1 MTANLPMDEV
11 GIHTRQKQALLTAYL
26 KVWTLNVAANHGPEA
41 PSLDI
46 YDLFAGT
53 GRCIEREYRQDEW
66 KGTPLVSAEQLK
78 HYPSKR
84 GCYLVMNSWAE
95 TEETR
100 VAQLAALKERIADT
114 KLERTNRKVIF
125 LSEEF
130 STALPKALAIHANR
144 PQYPSLWILDPYKAH
159 AVPWSSVKA
168 IADQVGTWNDRAGQ
182 KRSRRP
188 ELFIHFI
195 TSTLQRNVHN
205 PGIIAEAL
213 GCTVQEWKA
222 HLQTVEA
229 TGGSVLDALSSFYYD
244 QLQKLYGREPFAVN
258 IPGKDGNP
266 VSVVF
271 FAVERDAAWHS
282 IRKETLP
289 YFGQWLKQEYRP
301 RKEWV
306 RARHKLDRDI
316 PPGQKQTGL
325 YEPFD

>member
-1 MTANLPMDEV
+1 MTAGLPMDEV

-26 KVWTLNVAANHGPEA
+26 KVWTLNVAANFGQEA

-53 GRCIEREYRQDEW
+53 GWCVEREYRKDEW
-66 KGTPLVSAEQLK
+66 KGTSLVSAEQLK
-78 HYPSKR
+78 QYPSKR
-84 GCYLVMNSWAE
+84 DCFLVMNSWVGSD
-95 TEETR
+95 EER
-100 VAQLAALKERIADT
+100 AAQVAALKQRISDT
-114 KLERTNRKVIF
+114 KLEGGNRKVEF
-125 LSEEF
+125 LSEELA
-130 STALPKALAIHANR
+130 TALPKALAIHAKR
-144 PQYPSLWILDPYKAH
+144 AQYPSLWILDPYKAH
-159 AVPWSSVKA
+159 ALPWVSVKA
-168 IADQVGTWNDRAGQ
+168 IADQVGTWTDKAGK

-213 GCTVQEWKA
+213 GCTVDEWEA
-222 HLQTVEA
+222 HRKTVEA
-229 TGGSVLDALSSFYYD
+229 TGGTVLDALSSFYYG

-271 FAVERDAAWHS
+271 LAVEHDAAWHS

-289 YFGQWLKQEYRP
+289 HFDHWLKQEYKP

-306 RARHKLDRDI
+306 RARHKIDRDL
-316 PPGQKQTGL
+316 PPGQKQKGL
-325 YEPFD
+325 YEPFE